1 MPAPG
6 KPPRKKSSST
16 LGLKRRLKSKGGSKR
31 RLVGRTRKAMPKAA
45 PASRLQTSRRRERN
59 AAKIAA
65 SDQQVTK
72 PSLIGWIA
80 DKQKVGF
87 KANSA
92 APASASPRVRPISTP
107 TK

>member
-1 MPAPG
+1 
-6 KPPRKKSSST
+6 
-16 LGLKRRLKSKGGSKR
+16 
-31 RLVGRTRKAMPKAA
+31 MPKAA

-80 DKQKVGF
+80 GKTNMNFAFLVV
-87 KANSA
+87 SA
-92 APASASPRVRPISTP
+92 MMVVASVLWLIGARWLGADTAAMERGND
-107 TK
+107 